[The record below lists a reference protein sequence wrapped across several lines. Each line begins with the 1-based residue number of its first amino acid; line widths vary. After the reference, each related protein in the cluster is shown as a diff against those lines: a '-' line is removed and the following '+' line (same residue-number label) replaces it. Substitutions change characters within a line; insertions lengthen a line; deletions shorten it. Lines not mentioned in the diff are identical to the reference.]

1 MVTKV
6 KRGRSR
12 KFKSHH
18 ENKNEGLDLEKKMA
32 PISLLKSYPIFMKVK
47 ITRKIDLLDLNK
59 SHLDKNST
67 WLKSVTLVF
76 EKSTTIDKNRG
87 LNQKSN
93 WYLQKPPKKFTSISK
108 NNQFYLKKWS
118 LDLGLIFDNIKGLI
132 LKMEK

>member
-6 KRGRSR
+6 IKGRSR

-93 WYLQKPPKKFTSISK
+93 WYLQKPPQKKNSPRSAKIINFI
-108 NNQFYLKKWS
+108 LKS
-118 LDLGLIFDNIKGLI
+118 DPLI
-132 LKMEK
+132 LGWFLII